1 MLQDL
6 ESCVK
11 YLSVMILMLVM
22 PLGLVANGMMSL
34 LNAMAYGVMTIVN
47 YQLQMI
53 SVRVS
58 QKKVVFSV
66 ILAVPGLMNSNH
78 VIELVKTVHYLVQL
92 GKKQLEIG
100 LTQKLLKYIVQM
112 MNVLKDVKMNFVK

>member
-1 MLQDL
+1 
-6 ESCVK
+6 
-11 YLSVMILMLVM
+11 
-22 PLGLVANGMMSL
+22 
-34 LNAMAYGVMTIVN
+34 
-47 YQLQMI
+47 MI
-53 SVRVS
+53 SVMVS

-78 VIELVKTVHYLVQL
+78 VIELMTTVNYLVQL

-100 LTQKLLKYIVQM
+100 LTQKLLRHIVQM